1 MTLLLEPPTDAQL
14 GFIHKLCVEQ
24 GWQFPD
30 AVASKTEASLI
41 ISEIL
46 ASTYVAAKYAVPF
59 TQAAEAATEEVPF

>member
-14 GFIHKLCVEQ
+14 GFTRRLCVEQ

-30 AVASKTEASLI
+30 AVASKQEASLI

-59 TQAAEAATEEVPF
+59 GEAEDVPF